1 MNASSPAMDWTTL
14 VSADALSARLGDPA
28 LRIVDARFVLA
39 GADPGAGE
47 RAWRESHLPGAS
59 YVHLDRDLS
68 DHRKP
73 DSDGRHPM
81 PDATEFRTVLERL
94 GIAPAHQ
101 VVVYDA
107 GDGAMAAARFWWLLR
122 LFGHRRVAVL
132 DGGFARWTALGLPLD
147 TGAPIVAATQ
157 YPGTFDATQV
167 ADAQDVGTALR
178 KRPGSLLDAR
188 APERFRGDIEPLD
201 ARAGHIPGA
210 RNRPYADNLE
220 GGVFRDRA
228 ALRAQFLALLGD
240 TPADES
246 LLSCGSGVTACH
258 NLLAMEHAG
267 LHGARVYAGSWSGW
281 ISDPSRP
288 TALGPD

>member
-1 MNASSPAMDWTTL
+1 MTAPGGTMEWTTL
-14 VSADALSARLGDPA
+14 VAAEALVARLGDPG

-39 GADPGAGE
+39 GGDPGAGE
-47 RAWRESHLPGAS
+47 RAWRESHLPGAG
-59 YVHLDRDLS
+59 YVHLDCDLS

-73 DSDGRHPM
+73 TSAGRHPM
-81 PDATEFRTVLERL
+81 PEAADFRAVLERL
-94 GIAPAHQ
+94 GIAPTHQ

-107 GDGAMAAARFWWLLR
+107 GDCAMAAARFWWLLR
-122 LFGHRRVAVL
+122 LLGHRRVAVL
-132 DGGFARWTALGLPLD
+132 DGGFARWLALGLPLD
-147 TGAPIVAATQ
+147 ADTPAVAASR
-157 YPGTFDATQV
+157 YPGQFDADAI
-167 ADAQDVGTALR
+167 ADADAVAAALR

-210 RNRPYADNLE
+210 RNRPFADNIE
-220 GGVFRDRA
+220 GGVFRDPA
-228 ALRAQFLALLGD
+228 QLRAQFLALLGD
-240 TPADES
+240 TPAGEA

-288 TALGPD
+288 TALGAD

>member
-1 MNASSPAMDWTTL
+1 MTTPGDLMQWSTL
-14 VSADALSARLGDPA
+14 VDAPALAAHLGDPA

-47 RAWRESHLPGAS
+47 RAWHASHLPGAG

-73 DSDGRHPM
+73 TSTGRHPM
-81 PDATEFRTVLERL
+81 PEAADFRAVLERL
-94 GIAPAHQ
+94 GIAPTHQ

-122 LFGHRRVAVL
+122 LLGHRRVAVL
-132 DGGFARWTALGLPLD
+132 DGGFARWLALGLPVD
-147 TGAPIVAATQ
+147 AATPVVAQSQ
-157 YPGTFDATQV
+157 YPGQFDVDAI
-167 ADAQDVGTALR
+167 ADADAVAAALR
-178 KRPGSLLDAR
+178 KHPGSLLDAR

-210 RNRPYADNLE
+210 RNRPYADNLD
-220 GGVFRDRA
+220 GGVFRA
-228 ALRAQFLALLGD
+228 AAQLRAQFLGLLGD
-240 TPADES
+240 TPAAEA
-246 LLSCGSGVTACH
+246 LLCCGSGVTACH
-258 NLLAMEHAG
+258 NLLAMEQAG

-281 ISDPSRP
+281 ISDASRP
-288 TALGPD
+288 VAIGAD

>member
-1 MNASSPAMDWTTL
+1 MKASGGAMDWTTL
-14 VSADALSARLGDPA
+14 VDAQVLAARLGDA
-28 LRIVDARFVLA
+28 HLRIVDARFVLA
-39 GADPGAGE
+39 GAVPDAGE
-47 RAWRESHLPGAS
+47 RAWLESHLPGAG

-73 DSDGRHPM
+73 TSAGRHPV
-81 PDATEFRTVLERL
+81 PDAVDFRAVLERL
-94 GIAPAHQ
+94 GIAPTHQ

-132 DGGFARWTALGLPLD
+132 DGGFTRWAGLGLPLQ
-147 TGAPIVAATQ
+147 TGAPVVATSH
-157 YPGTFDATQV
+157 YPGQFDLDAI
-167 ADAQDVGTALR
+167 ADADAVCAALR
-178 KRPGSLLDAR
+178 ERPGSLLDAR

-201 ARAGHIPGA
+201 TRAGHIPGA

-220 GGVFRDRA
+220 TGVFRPA
-228 ALRAQFLALLGD
+228 AQLRSEFLALLGD
-240 TPADES
+240 TPADLA

-267 LHGARVYAGSWSGW
+267 LHGARIFAGSWSGW

-288 TALGPD
+288 VATGPA